1 MRMTTEMTERSRKIL
16 EVIVDDYIASGEP
29 VGSRAVT
36 KRHNLDL
43 SPATVRN
50 VMSDLEELG
59 FLASPHTSAGRIP
72 TEKGY
77 RYYVDCLLQ
86 LRELTPKEKRSIEA
100 SCPGINGLDKLF
112 QEAGKALSALSSHAG
127 IVMAPRFTTT
137 IYKQIEFVRLSR
149 GKLLVVFVSE
159 SGLVQNKVIEAD
171 ETLTQED
178 LVKITNYLN
187 EMLSGMNISEVRAKI
202 SSEMKQER
210 HLYDKLVGK
219 ALELSGAVLK
229 EELGGQLFIEGA
241 SSFLDQ
247 PGIVDMGQMKRLF
260 RAFEQKNTLI
270 DLLDKSQQAAG
281 VQIFIGSEHE
291 LAQIDGCSLVTA
303 NYQNVHGTIG
313 TLGVIGPSRM
323 AYSKV
328 IPIVDYT
335 ARLISRM
342 LETGDDKEI

>member
-1 MRMTTEMTERSRKIL
+1 MTTEMTERSRKIL
-16 EVIVDDYIASGEP
+16 EVIVDDYINSGDP

-50 VMSDLEELG
+50 VMSDLEEFG
-59 FLASPHTSAGRIP
+59 FLTSPHTSAGRIP

-77 RYYVDCLLQ
+77 RYYVDSLLQ
-86 LRELTPKEKRSIEA
+86 LSELSAEDKNSLKASCHGEAGVENMFKEA
-100 SCPGINGLDKLF
+100 S
-112 QEAGKALSALSSHAG
+112 KALSALSSHAG

-137 IYKQIEFVRLSR
+137 VFKQIEFVRLSR
-149 GKLLVVFVSE
+149 GKLLVVYVSQ
-159 SGLVQNKVIEAD
+159 SGLVQNKLIDVD
-171 ETLTQED
+171 ESLTQDD
-178 LVKITNYLN
+178 LTQVTNYLN
-187 EMLSGMNISEVRAKI
+187 QELSGLSISAVRDKI
-202 SSEMKQER
+202 NNQMLQEKA
-210 HLYDKLVGK
+210 LYDKLMRQ
-219 ALELSGAVLK
+219 ALELSGAALK
-229 EELGGQLFIEGA
+229 EELGGQLIIEGA

-247 PGIVDMGQMKRLF
+247 PEFADMGQMKSLF
-260 RAFEQKNTLI
+260 QAFEQKNTLI

-281 VQIFIGSEHE
+281 VQIFIGSESE
-291 LAQIDGCSLVTA
+291 LTQIEGCSLVTA

-342 LETGDDKEI
+342 LETGQDKES

>member
-1 MRMTTEMTERSRKIL
+1 MTTEMTERSRKIL
-16 EVIVDDYIASGEP
+16 EVIVDDYITSGEP
-29 VGSRAVT
+29 VGSLGVT

-50 VMSDLEELG
+50 VMADLEELG
-59 FLASPHTSAGRIP
+59 FLISPHTSAGRIP

-86 LRELTPKEKRSIEA
+86 LRELTPQEKRGIEA
-100 SCPGINGLDKLF
+100 SCPGTNGIDKLF

-137 IYKQIEFVRLSR
+137 VFKQIEFVQLSR
-149 GKLLVVFVSE
+149 GKLLMVFVSR
-159 SGLVQNKVIEAD
+159 SGLVQNKLIDAD
-171 ETLTQED
+171 ETLTRDD
-178 LVKITNYLN
+178 LEKINNYLN
-187 EMLSGMNISEVRAKI
+187 ETLSGMSITEVREKI
-202 SSEMKQER
+202 ASEMQHEKSM
-210 HLYDKLVGK
+210 YDKLLRQ
-219 ALELSGAVLK
+219 ALELSGAALQ
-229 EELGGQLFIEGA
+229 EDFGSQLIIEGA
-241 SSFLDQ
+241 STFLDR
-247 PGIVDMGQMKRLF
+247 PEFANMGQIKKLF
-260 RAFEQKNTLI
+260 MAFEQKNTLI

-281 VQIFIGSEHE
+281 VQLFIGSEHE
-291 LAQIDGCSLVTA
+291 LVQIDGCSLITA
-303 NYQNVHGTIG
+303 NYQNVYGTIG

-342 LETGDDKEI
+342 LETGQDKET